1 MKLLSHIL
9 RLLPAV
15 LLTASCTADM
25 ALETSGTGDAP
36 GSSNLFTAIV
46 TVKKSPSDT
55 VYFQL
60 NDSVTV
66 YPVNYQG
73 KYSAM
78 ERVICEAR
86 VKNAATGSYP
96 CTCYV
101 NWLEAL
107 DTGIVTSDKSIKGDD
122 GIDIIED
129 WMTSVEDGYLTLHYT
144 CWWGTAPVQHSFILV
159 TGTNPSDPYEV
170 ELRHNAG
177 GDGKDTKGDSLVC
190 FDINS
195 LPDTGGSYKTLT
207 LKWTTSG
214 GSASEKAFRFK
225 TRE

>member
-1 MKLLSHIL
+1 MKRLSLIL
-9 RLLPAV
+9 LLPAV
-15 LLTASCTADM
+15 LLTASCTAGMD
-25 ALETSGTGDAP
+25 LETSDTVYGPD
-36 GSSNLFTAIV
+36 GSCISPKR
-46 TVKKSPSDT
+46 VKKALSDT

-96 CTCYV
+96 YTCYV

-159 TGTNPSDPYEV
+159 KGTNPSDPYEV

-177 GDGKDTKGDSLVC
+177 GDV
-190 FDINS
+190 
-195 LPDTGGSYKTLT
+195 
-207 LKWTTSG
+207 
-214 GSASEKAFRFK
+214 
-225 TRE
+225 